1 MRRARI
7 LALFLDVLVCA
18 VPADLAGLT
27 LTWILWRF
35 IPSARTSIPAVWI
48 GAALA
53 ATAAFLL
60 RDARAGR
67 ARRWLGLEVRAADGS
82 APGAWRSIRRNL
94 PLLVPLWNLW
104 DAWPF
109 LRDGEASRRSDRRG
123 DLRMVR
129 IT

>member
-18 VPADLAGLT
+18 VPADLGGLV

-35 IPSARTSIPAVWI
+35 FPAARAWIPAVWI
-48 GAALA
+48 AASAA

-60 RDARAGR
+60 RDARGGR

-82 APGAWRSIRRNL
+82 EPGAWRSIRRNL

-104 DAWPF
+104 DAWPI
-109 LRDGEASRRSDRRG
+109 LRDGESPRRSDRRG
-123 DLRMVR
+123 DLRMLR